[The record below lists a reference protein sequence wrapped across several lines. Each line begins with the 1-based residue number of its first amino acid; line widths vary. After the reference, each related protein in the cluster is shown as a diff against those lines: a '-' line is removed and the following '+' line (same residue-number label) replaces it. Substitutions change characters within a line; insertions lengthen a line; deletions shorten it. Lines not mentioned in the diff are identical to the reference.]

1 MQKEQSDR
9 QGRKNTQVF
18 AMGDQVLLNAKN
30 LPTQAVSAVG
40 STKLRPRFVVPFT
53 VIGFHDHAYTLDLP
67 SSMATHPTFYV
78 GLLKPFRPA
87 GAVEPVVPTESPN
100 TDGRRSPSSEQALP
114 REAGQEPEQEQ
125 EQERVPLRGVPPGLQ
140 ATHPIVQ
147 SVNPV
152 KVPLQALTR
161 LGIVLLAFRTSCPQP
176 DSLLVKLPRQIP
188 HEISQKVQVPA
199 DILEPLQAGLRIL
212 NASAKR
218 RHVRPLAIQQS
229 LTRLHTGEKAL
240 QVRTGA
246 SWATLSVQVGHHSR
260 RRLRRLCLVIRVSST
275 TMSRGY

>member
-1 MQKEQSDR
+1 
-9 QGRKNTQVF
+9 
-18 AMGDQVLLNAKN
+18 
-30 LPTQAVSAVG
+30 
-40 STKLRPRFVVPFT
+40 
-53 VIGFHDHAYTLDLP
+53 
-67 SSMATHPTFYV
+67 MATHPTFYV
-78 GLLKPFRPA
+78 GLLKPYRPA
-87 GAVEPVVPTESPN
+87 GAAEPEEPTASQN

-114 REAGQEPEQEQ
+114 REAGQEPEQ